1 VAAGLPILEGVQQ
14 VQEPGSASAHAWI
27 EARLAQ
33 FDAPHSLDGRLFMS
47 AAEVAAATPAAVL
60 VPLVRREA
68 GVTVL
73 LTQRTPH
80 LANHAGQISFP
91 GGRVDAVDASAE
103 ETALRETE
111 EEIGLPRA
119 RVRLLGRLPTYYIP
133 TGFKVTPVVGWVE
146 PPFALQLDEFEV
158 AEAFEVP
165 LAFFLDPVNHQRE
178 RGERNGRV
186 REFFVMPYEGRN
198 IWGAT
203 AGMLVSLYQA
213 LRAE

>member
-1 VAAGLPILEGVQQ
+1 VTVALKP
-14 VQEPGSASAHAWI
+14 PGAEAEIKLVSAPSLKPWI
-27 EARLAQ
+27 ATRLAQ
-33 FDAPHSLDGRLFMS
+33 FQEQHLTDGRAIMS
-47 AAEVAAATPAAVL
+47 AAEIAVATPAAVL
-60 VPLVRREA
+60 VPLVQREH

-91 GGRVDAVDASAE
+91 GGRVDAGDASAE

-119 RVRLLGRLPTYYIP
+119 RVHLLGRLPTYFIP
-133 TGFKVTPVVGWVE
+133 TGFKVTPVVGWIE

-165 LAFFLDPVNHQRE
+165 LEFFLDPVNHRLE
-178 RGERNGRV
+178 RGVRNGRA
-186 REFFVMPYEGRN
+186 REYFVMPYEGRN

-203 AGMLVSLYQA
+203 AGMLVTLYQA
-213 LRAE
+213 LRA